1 MNSGL
6 ISNLKV
12 LVELFTFL
20 YCLAELFG
28 KKLKFDIYVV
38 VLSIVELFLME
49 GINDFGFPEYFQ
61 SLCYIAMFLYGLLY
75 YGESIKRTLVNCFL
89 SAAIIIVL
97 QLLALFP
104 LYLYY
109 LISLQCGYNIADVIY
124 VINTLNELTINIGC
138 FWVIFLF
145 SRKVKLKKLS
155 DFFVRRNRLI
165 VSISILILCGMG
177 ISFYQI
183 VNNGMILNDVY
194 IQMVYFVL
202 IFLFVIYE
210 WQKSRMDAEK
220 KKAQLEMNK
229 LYYDAYDQ
237 LIMLVR
243 ERQHDMK
250 NHINTIMSLAYTT
263 DNYNELIAKQT
274 EYCGYVIEQNEKT
287 KLVLSSG
294 NPLIAGFLY
303 SKIREAEKYNITIDY
318 KIGIEKTETV
328 IPEYELV
335 DMAGILL
342 DNAIEALNNISG
354 EDLDRKIYFFIK
366 DTEAGIELIVANT
379 SPLYEEDMT
388 EHFFEAGYSSKGQ
401 NRGIGLSKLKRLV
414 QERKGNIMVY
424 NEMHNDINY
433 LTFEIKLLK

>member
-1 MNSGL
+1 MESNL
-6 ISNLKV
+6 ASNLKV
-12 LVELFTFL
+12 VVELFTYI

-28 KKLKFDIYVV
+28 KKLRI
-38 VLSIVELFLME
+38 SIHAVAFIIVDLFFVM
-49 GINDFGFPEYFQ
+49 GINDFGFPEYFR
-61 SLCYIAMFLYGLLY
+61 SLGYIAMFLYGLLY
-75 YGESIKRTLVNCFL
+75 YGESIKITLVNCFL
-89 SAAIIIVL
+89 SATIIIVL

-109 LISLQCGYNIADVIY
+109 LVSIQCGYDIVDVIY
-124 VINTLNELTINIGC
+124 AINTLNELVINIGC
-138 FWVIFLF
+138 FLVIFVF

-155 DFFVRRNRLI
+155 DFFMRRNRLI
-165 VSISILILCGMG
+165 VSISVLILCGLG

-183 VNNGMILNDVY
+183 VNKGMILNDVY

-210 WQKSRMDAEK
+210 WQKSRMDVEK
-220 KKAQLEMNK
+220 KKAQLEMNR

-250 NHINTIMSLAYTT
+250 NHISAILSMIYTAE
-263 DNYNELIAKQT
+263 DFEELKIKQT

-303 SKIREAEKYNITIDY
+303 SKIREAENYNITIEY

-335 DMAGILL
+335 EMAGILL
-342 DNAIEALNNISG
+342 DNAIEELNNMS
-354 EDLDRKIYFFIK
+354 EDEITRKIYLSIRETG
-366 DTEAGIELIVANT
+366 DGIELIVANT
-379 SPLYEEDMT
+379 SPCYEEDMT
-388 EHFFEAGYSSKGQ
+388 AHFFEPGYSSKGQ

-414 QERKGNIMVY
+414 QDRKGNIMVY
-424 NEMHNDINY
+424 NRLRNDMNY
-433 LTFEIKLLK
+433 LTFEIILLK